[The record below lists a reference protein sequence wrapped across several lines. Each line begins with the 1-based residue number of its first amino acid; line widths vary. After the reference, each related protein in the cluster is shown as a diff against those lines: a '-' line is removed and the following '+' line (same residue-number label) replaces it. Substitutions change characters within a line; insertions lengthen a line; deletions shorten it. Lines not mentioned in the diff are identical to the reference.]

1 MKTKTQDLAEVF
13 TQIQTAAETME
24 DISKG
29 ILSAIKDAK
38 ANTLNKFNAIVEAA
52 YKANGWSQK
61 AGRRTPGDTTKAAP
75 RAVTFY
81 VSTIRAAYRLKLKV
95 VTYDLMQAVRDDI
108 AAARKAE
115 RDAEK
120 AKQLAMTQPVLA
132 PEVVGIQ
139 VEQEN
144 TLTGALWHDAVVL
157 WEHLPDEQRSLFE
170 SQVRRLLTKYRKD
183 APEEL
188 LAA

>member
-1 MKTKTQDLAEVF
+1 MKTKPQDLAEVF
-13 TQIQTAAETME
+13 TQIQSAANTME

-29 ILSAIKDAK
+29 ILAAIKSAK
-38 ANTLNKFNAIVEAA
+38 ANTLDKFNAMVEAA

-61 AGRRTPGDTTKAAP
+61 AGRRLPGDTSKTAP

-81 VSTIRAAYRLKLKV
+81 ISTIRAAYRLKLKV
-95 VTYDLMQAVRDDI
+95 AGYDLMQAVRDDI
-108 AAARKAE
+108 AAARKIA
-115 RDAEK
+115 RDKQK
-120 AKQLAMTQPVLA
+120 AKTQPAPA

-139 VEQEN
+139 VQQEN

-157 WEHLPDEQRSLFE
+157 WEHLPDEQRVLFE
-170 SQVRRLLTKYRKD
+170 GQVRRLLTKYRKD

>member
-1 MKTKTQDLAEVF
+1 MKTKLQNLAEVF
-13 TQIQTAAETME
+13 VQIQTAANSME

-29 ILSAIKDAK
+29 ILAAIKDAK
-38 ANTLNKFNAIVEAA
+38 ATTLNKFDAMVSEA

-61 AGRRTPGDTTKAAP
+61 AGRRSPGDTTTSAP

-81 VSTIRAAYRLKLKV
+81 VSNIRAAYRLKLKV
-95 VTYDLMQAVRDDI
+95 LDYDLMQAIRDDI
-108 AAARKAE
+108 AKARKRE
-115 RDAEK
+115 RDAKK
-120 AKQLAMTQPVLA
+120 ATSQLARA

-139 VEQEN
+139 LQQEN

-157 WEHLPDEQRSLFE
+157 WDHLPSEQRALFE
-170 SQVRRLLTKYRKD
+170 KQVRGLLTKYRKV

>member
-13 TQIQTAAETME
+13 TQIQSAAATME
-24 DISKG
+24 DVSKG
-29 ILSAIKDAK
+29 ILAAIKEAK
-38 ANTLNKFNAIVEAA
+38 ATTLNKFNSMVEDA
-52 YKANGWSQK
+52 YKANAWSQK
-61 AGRRTPGDTTKAAP
+61 AGRRMPGDTSKSAP

-81 VSTIRAAYRLKLKV
+81 VSTIRAAYRLKLRV
-95 VTYDLMQAVRDDI
+95 ISYDLMQAVRDDI
-108 AAARKAE
+108 ARARKTE
-115 RDAEK
+115 RDAAK
-120 AKQLAMTQPVLA
+120 AKTHPSPA

-139 VEQEN
+139 VQQEN

-157 WEHLPDEQRSLFE
+157 WEHLPDEQRVLFE
-170 SQVRRLLTKYRKD
+170 GQVRRLLTKYRKD

>member
-1 MKTKTQDLAEVF
+1 MKTKMQNLAEVF
-13 TQIQTAAETME
+13 VQIQTAANSME

-29 ILSAIKDAK
+29 ILAAIKEAK
-38 ANTLNKFNAIVEAA
+38 ATTLAKFDAMVTEA
-52 YKANGWSQK
+52 YRVNGWSQK
-61 AGRRTPGDTTKAAP
+61 AGRKSPGDTTTSAP

-81 VSTIRAAYRLKLKV
+81 VSNIRAAYRLKLKV
-95 VTYDLMQAVRDDI
+95 LDYDLMQAIRDDI
-108 AAARKAE
+108 AKARKRE
-115 RDAEK
+115 RDAKK
-120 AKQLAMTQPVLA
+120 ATSQLARA

-139 VEQEN
+139 LQQEN

-157 WEHLPDEQRSLFE
+157 WDHLPDEQRALFE
-170 SQVRRLLTKYRKD
+170 KQVRGLLTKYRKV

>member
-1 MKTKTQDLAEVF
+1 MKTKLQNLAEVF
-13 TQIQTAAETME
+13 VQIESAANSME

-29 ILSAIKDAK
+29 ILAAIKEAK
-38 ANTLNKFNAIVEAA
+38 ATTLNKFDAMVTEA
-52 YKANGWSQK
+52 YKANDWSQK
-61 AGRRTPGDTTKAAP
+61 AGRRSPGDTTTSAP

-81 VSTIRAAYRLKLKV
+81 VSNIRAAYRLKLKV
-95 VTYDLMQAVRDDI
+95 LDYDLMQAIRDDI
-108 AAARKAE
+108 AKARKRE
-115 RDAEK
+115 RDAKK
-120 AKQLAMTQPVLA
+120 ATSQLARA

-139 VEQEN
+139 LQQEN

-157 WEHLPDEQRSLFE
+157 WDHLPSEQRALFE
-170 SQVRRLLTKYRKD
+170 KQVRGLLTKYRKV

>member
-13 TQIQTAAETME
+13 TQIQSAANSME

-29 ILSAIKDAK
+29 ILAAIKEAK
-38 ANTLNKFNAIVEAA
+38 ATTLNKFDAMVEAA
-52 YKANGWSQK
+52 YKANDWSQK
-61 AGRRTPGDTTKAAP
+61 AGRRSPGDTSTSAP

-95 VTYDLMQAVRDDI
+95 MSYDLMQAVRDDI
-108 AAARKAE
+108 AKARKAE
-115 RDAEK
+115 RDAAK
-120 AKQLAMTQPVLA
+120 AKTHPAPA

-139 VEQEN
+139 LQQEN

-157 WEHLPDEQRSLFE
+157 WEHLPSEQRALFE
-170 SQVRRLLTKYRKD
+170 KQVRGLLTKYRKD

>member
-1 MKTKTQDLAEVF
+1 MKTKIQDLAEVF
-13 TQIQTAAETME
+13 TQIQSAAVTME
-24 DISKG
+24 DVSKG
-29 ILSAIKDAK
+29 ILAAIKEAK
-38 ANTLNKFNAIVEAA
+38 ATTLNKFDAMVTEA

-61 AGRRTPGDTTKAAP
+61 AGRRSPGDTSASAP

-95 VTYDLMQAVRDDI
+95 IGYDLMQAVRDDI
-108 AAARKAE
+108 AKARKAA
-115 RDAEK
+115 RDADK
-120 AKQLAMTQPVLA
+120 AKAAPVQA

-144 TLTGALWHDAVVL
+144 ALTGALWHDALVVR
-157 WEHLPDEQRSLFE
+157 EHLGESQRALFDA
-170 SQVRRLLTKYRKD
+170 QVRRLLAKYRKE
-183 APEEL
+183 APADL

>member
-1 MKTKTQDLAEVF
+1 MKTKLQNLAEVF
-13 TQIQTAAETME
+13 VQIQTAASTME

-29 ILSAIKDAK
+29 ILAAIKEAK
-38 ANTLNKFNAIVEAA
+38 ATTLNKFDAMVTEA

-61 AGRRTPGDTTKAAP
+61 AGRRSPGDTTTSAP

-81 VSTIRAAYRLKLKV
+81 VSNIRAAYRLKLKV
-95 VTYDLMQAVRDDI
+95 LDYDLMQAIRDDI
-108 AAARKAE
+108 AKARKRE
-115 RDAEK
+115 RDAKK
-120 AKQLAMTQPVLA
+120 ATSQLARA

-139 VEQEN
+139 LQQEN

-157 WEHLPDEQRSLFE
+157 WDHLPDEQRALFE
-170 SQVRRLLTKYRKD
+170 KQVRGLLTKYRKV